1 MRISDILRDG
11 RVHFSC
17 EVFPPKAVADMEQAA
32 AVTREIAALEPD
44 FISVTYGAAG
54 KTPAHTLE
62 LARVVEQCGRTSL
75 CHLTCL
81 QSTRAQV
88 EDVLT
93 RMQAAGLENVLALR
107 GDPPKDGP
115 AAGDFPYAAALIRLI
130 KARGNFCVGA
140 ACYPEGHPESPTRDK
155 DLDYLKAKVDAGAD
169 FLTTQMFFDNNVLY
183 RFLYHALRRGIEVPV
198 VAGVMPITDTR
209 LLKRT
214 VLLSGATLPPRFL
227 SMADRF
233 HDQPAAMA
241 QAGVAF
247 ATEQIVDLV
256 ANGVQH
262 IHVYTMNKPWI
273 ARAIRDN
280 LSEVF
285 GHAAL

>member
-1 MRISDILRDG
+1 MPINELRK
-11 RVHFSC
+11 RQLFSL
-17 EVFPPKAVADMEQAA
+17 EAFPPKKEQSTKSIYEAVSKMA
-32 AVTREIAALEPD
+32 RLHPD
-44 FISVTYGAAG
+44 YISVTYGAGGSDIQQQVTVDLVKHIQNCGVAPLAHITCINSSLEQVDRMLDRLEEAG
-54 KTPAHTLE
+54 V
-62 LARVVEQCGRTSL
+62 RS
-75 CHLTCL
+75 
-81 QSTRAQV
+81 
-88 EDVLT
+88 
-93 RMQAAGLENVLALR
+93 VLALR

-140 ACYPEGHPESPTRDK
+140 ACYPEGHPESLTRDK

-214 VLLSGATLPPRFL
+214 VQLSGATLPPRFL

>member
-1 MRISDILRDG
+1 MCS
-11 RVHFSC
+11 
-17 EVFPPKAVADMEQAA
+17 
-32 AVTREIAALEPD
+32 
-44 FISVTYGAAG
+44 
-54 KTPAHTLE
+54 PAC
-62 LARVVEQCGRTSL
+62 RPQGS
-75 CHLTCL
+75 
-81 QSTRAQV
+81 
-88 EDVLT
+88 
-93 RMQAAGLENVLALR
+93 ENVLALR

-214 VLLSGATLPPRFL
+214 VQLSGATLPPRFL

-233 HDQPAAMA
+233 HDRPAAMA

-285 GHAAL
+285 GHDAL